1 MRQFACFRIHRPGRV
16 GAPRF
21 VISRK
26 FMRNNLLIFSNGDLP
41 ALTTNRVGLPFPSPH
56 WMTLRRASF
65 STLMQVSLQNVD
77 SVTIFRNFRF
87 QRFS

>member
-26 FMRNNLLIFSNGDLP
+26 FMRNNLLILSNGDLP
-41 ALTTNRVGLPFPSPH
+41 ALPTRCVGLPFPPPPLDDASPRVLFDIDAGQL
-56 WMTLRRASF
+56 TKRR
-65 STLMQVSLQNVD
+65 
-77 SVTIFRNFRF
+77 
-87 QRFS
+87 QRYDISKF